1 MNVQNY
7 IDHHIPA
14 QFSIKHVAIF
24 RPLNWLTLAW
34 QDMSLHP
41 KSSLAHGLIVTTLLL
56 VTLLITSIHVYVIAA
71 AITGFMLIGPL
82 LSAGL
87 CEQSRQ
93 SEQGKVVSFDSSL
106 KGLIPYQ
113 SSLMQ
118 FSGILLGFTLVWFAI
133 SGLLLFVTVGNVAP
147 SLQQLLW
154 GNIFDIVT
162 PMQLVLYTV
171 IGGLL
176 ASIVFVV
183 SVVSVPAI
191 IENNI
196 PAIDAI
202 AASVKVTIENIPTML
217 IWAAL
222 IVILT
227 GLAFA
232 TYLIGMIVI
241 YPLLA
246 HASWHAYR
254 DLVSSKEV
262 LFDG

>member
-14 QFSIKHVAIF
+14 QFSIKHVAIA
-24 RPLNWLTLAW
+24 RPFNWLALAW
-34 QDMSLHP
+34 QDISVHP
-41 KSSLAHGLIVTTLLL
+41 KASLAHGLIVTSLLL
-56 VTLLITSIHVYVIAA
+56 VTLLITSIHVYVIGA
-71 AITGFMLIGPL
+71 AITGFMLLGPI

-93 SEQGKVVSFDSSL
+93 HEQGQVVSFDSSL
-106 KGLIPYQ
+106 EGLKRCQ
-113 SSLMQ
+113 SSLIQ
-118 FSGILLGFTLVWFAI
+118 FSSILLAFTMLWFAI
-133 SGLLLFVTVGNVAP
+133 SGLLLFATVGNVIP

-154 GNIFDIVT
+154 GNIFDIIT
-162 PMQLVLYTV
+162 PMKLALYIV

-176 ASIVFVV
+176 ASFIFVV
-183 SVVSVPAI
+183 SVISIPAI

-196 PAIDAI
+196 SAIDAM
-202 AASVKVTIENIPTML
+202 AASIKVTIENIPTIV
-217 IWAAL
+217 IWATL
-222 IVILT
+222 IVMLT
-227 GLAFA
+227 GLGFA

-254 DLVSSKEV
+254 DLVQNDK
-262 LFDG
+262 

>member
-1 MNVQNY
+1 MNVHSYLN
-7 IDHHIPA
+7 HHIPA
-14 QFSIKHVAIF
+14 QFSIKHAAVA
-24 RPLNWLTLAW
+24 RPFNWLALAW
-34 QDMSLHP
+34 QDMSNHP
-41 KSSLAHGLIVTTLLL
+41 KASLAHGLIVTALLL
-56 VTLLITSIHVYVIAA
+56 LTLLITSLHVYVIAA
-71 AITGFMLIGPL
+71 AITGFMLIGPI

-93 SEQGKVVSFDSSL
+93 SEQGKTVSFDSSL
-106 KGLIPYQ
+106 EGLKHCQ
-113 SSLMQ
+113 SSLIQ

-133 SGLLLFVTVGNVAP
+133 SGLLLLVTVGDALP

-154 GNIFDIVT
+154 GSVFDIMN
-162 PMQLVLYTV
+162 PMQLTLYTL

-176 ASIVFVV
+176 ASFVFVV
-183 SVVSVPAI
+183 SVVSIPAI

-196 PAIDAI
+196 SAFYAM
-202 AASVKVTIENIPTML
+202 AASIKVTIENIPTML
-217 IWAAL
+217 VWAAL

-227 GLAFA
+227 GVGFV

-254 DLVSSKEV
+254 DLVQNNK
-262 LFDG
+262 

>member
-1 MNVQNY
+1 MNIQSY
-7 IDHHIPA
+7 IDHHIPV
-14 QFSIKHVAIF
+14 QFSIKHVPIL

-34 QDMSLHP
+34 QDMSHHLRA
-41 KSSLAHGLIVTTLLL
+41 SLAHGLIVTSLLL

-71 AITGFMLIGPL
+71 AITGFMLIGPI

-93 SEQGKVVSFDSSL
+93 KEQGKTVRFDSSL
-106 KGLIPYQ
+106 KGLKRCQ

-118 FSGILLGFTLVWFAI
+118 FSSILLGFTLVWFAI
-133 SGLLLFVTVGNVAP
+133 SGLLLLVTVGDVVP

-154 GNIFDIVT
+154 GSSFDIVT
-162 PMQLVLYTV
+162 PMQLTLYTV

-183 SVVSVPAI
+183 SVVTIPAI
-191 IENNI
+191 IENNTS
-196 PAIDAI
+196 AVDAM
-202 AASVKVTIENIPTML
+202 ATSVKVVIENIPTML
-217 IWAAL
+217 VWAAL

-227 GLAFA
+227 GVGFA

-254 DLVSSKEV
+254 DLVGNKA
-262 LFDG
+262 F

>member
-14 QFSIKHVAIF
+14 QFSIKHVAIA
-24 RPLNWLTLAW
+24 RPFNWLSLAW
-34 QDMSLHP
+34 QDISIHP
-41 KSSLAHGLIVTTLLL
+41 KSSLAHGLIVTILLS
-56 VTLLITSIHVYVIAA
+56 VTLLITSIHVYVIVT
-71 AITGFMLIGPL
+71 AITGFMLIGPI

-93 SEQGKVVSFDSSL
+93 HEQGQVVSFDSSL
-106 KGLIPYQ
+106 QDLKRCQ
-113 SSLMQ
+113 SSLIQ
-118 FSGILLGFTLVWFAI
+118 FSGILLGFTMLWFAI
-133 SGLLLFVTVGNVAP
+133 SGLLLFVTVGNVVP

-162 PMQLVLYTV
+162 PMQLALYTV

-176 ASIVFVV
+176 ASFVFVV
-183 SVVSVPAI
+183 SVISVPAI

-196 PAIDAI
+196 SAIDAM
-202 AASVKVTIENIPTML
+202 AASIKVTIENIPTML
-217 IWAAL
+217 VWATL
-222 IVILT
+222 IVMLT

-254 DLVSSKEV
+254 DLVQNDK
-262 LFDG
+262 

>member
-1 MNVQNY
+1 MNVHNY

-14 QFSIKHVAIF
+14 QFSIKHVAIA
-24 RPLNWLTLAW
+24 RPFNWLSLAW
-34 QDMSLHP
+34 QDISLHP
-41 KSSLAHGLIVTTLLL
+41 KASLAHGLIVTSLLL

-71 AITGFMLIGPL
+71 AITGFMLIGPI

-93 SEQGKVVSFDSSL
+93 HEQGKVISFDSSL
-106 KGLIPYQ
+106 KGLNRCQ
-113 SSLMQ
+113 SSLIQ
-118 FSGILLGFTLVWFAI
+118 FSGILLGFTILWFAI
-133 SGLLLFVTVGNVAP
+133 SGLLLFATVGNVIP

-154 GNIFDIVT
+154 GNLFDIVT
-162 PMQLVLYTV
+162 PMQLTLYTV

-176 ASIVFVV
+176 ASVVFVV
-183 SVVSVPAI
+183 SVISVPAI

-196 PAIDAI
+196 PAIDAM

-217 IWAAL
+217 VWAAL
-222 IVILT
+222 MVMLT
-227 GLAFA
+227 GLGFA

-254 DLVSSKEV
+254 DLVQKN
-262 LFDG
+262 DK

>member
-14 QFSIKHVAIF
+14 QFSIKHVAIV
-24 RPLNWLTLAW
+24 RPFNWLSLAW
-34 QDMSLHP
+34 QDISIDP
-41 KSSLAHGLIVTTLLL
+41 KSSLAHGLIVTILLS
-56 VTLLITSIHVYVIAA
+56 VTLLITSIHVYVIVT
-71 AITGFMLIGPL
+71 AITGFMLIGPI

-93 SEQGKVVSFDSSL
+93 HEQGQVVSFDSSL
-106 KGLIPYQ
+106 QDLKRCQ
-113 SSLMQ
+113 SSLIQ
-118 FSGILLGFTLVWFAI
+118 FSGILLGFTMLWFAI
-133 SGLLLFVTVGNVAP
+133 SGLLLFVTVGNVVP

-162 PMQLVLYTV
+162 PMQLALYTI

-176 ASIVFVV
+176 ASFVFVV
-183 SVVSVPAI
+183 SVISVPAI

-196 PAIDAI
+196 SAIDAM
-202 AASVKVTIENIPTML
+202 AASIKVTIENIPTML
-217 IWAAL
+217 VWATL
-222 IVILT
+222 IVMLT

-254 DLVSSKEV
+254 DLVQNDK
-262 LFDG
+262 

>member
-14 QFSIKHVAIF
+14 QFSIKHVAIA
-24 RPLNWLTLAW
+24 RPFNWLSLAW
-34 QDMSLHP
+34 QDINIHP
-41 KSSLAHGLIVTTLLL
+41 KSSLAHGLIVTSLLL

-71 AITGFMLIGPL
+71 AITGFMLIGPI

-93 SEQGKVVSFDSSL
+93 HEQGQVVNFDSSL
-106 KGLIPYQ
+106 EGLKRCQ
-113 SSLMQ
+113 SSLIQ
-118 FSGILLGFTLVWFAI
+118 FSGILLGFTMLWFAI
-133 SGLLLFVTVGNVAP
+133 SGLLLFVTVGNIVP

-162 PMQLVLYTV
+162 PMQLALYTL

-176 ASIVFVV
+176 ASFVFVV
-183 SVVSVPAI
+183 SVISVPAI

-196 PAIDAI
+196 SAIDAMATSI
-202 AASVKVTIENIPTML
+202 KVTIDNIPTIV
-217 IWAAL
+217 IWATL
-222 IVILT
+222 IVMLT
-227 GLAFA
+227 GLGFA

-254 DLVSSKEV
+254 DLVQNDK
-262 LFDG
+262 